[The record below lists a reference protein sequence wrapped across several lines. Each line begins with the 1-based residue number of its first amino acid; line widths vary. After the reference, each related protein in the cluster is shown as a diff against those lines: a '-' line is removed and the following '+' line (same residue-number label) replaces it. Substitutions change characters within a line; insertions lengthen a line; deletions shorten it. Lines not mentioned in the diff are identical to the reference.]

1 MFLSKTST
9 SLIRTPSAIPS
20 DCNGVPSTCL
30 DTNMQTIFSDMRNKG
45 YGYLEDDVTIDK
57 VAAINAEMNDVLI
70 LSGLSET
77 N

>member
-1 MFLSKTST
+1 MS
-9 SLIRTPSAIPS
+9 
-20 DCNGVPSTCL
+20 
-30 DTNMQTIFSDMRNKG
+30 NKG

-57 VAAINAEMNDVLI
+57 VAAINAEMNDVFIL